1 MACTDAR
8 SLRDHVAN
16 APRAAFFFDNAAD
29 VQFTA
34 LDRGTSVG
42 GRLGEFDGRSVLV
55 ATASQLTA
63 ALALIELD
71 GCARRITILPPDA
84 ETDHL
89 PAVIAAAEI
98 DAAVLVGGSPRHPA
112 FDLPVHA
119 ACVPS
124 IAPLEQMPAPHL
136 RTEWV
141 LLTSGTTGV
150 PKMVVHDLSAL
161 TAAIA
166 AKSAADGAA
175 VWGTFY
181 DIRRYGGLQ
190 IFLRA
195 VLGGASLVLSS
206 AGEPVTDHLAR
217 LAHRGVTHFSGTPS
231 HWRRA
236 LMRPAIRSIAPR
248 YVRLS
253 GEIADQPILDAL
265 RAVFPHASIGH
276 AYASTEAGVA
286 FDVNDGLAGFPAAF
300 VGAARDGVEMRVVE
314 NSLQIRFG
322 RTASRYVGA
331 GAPVLAGDDG
341 FVDTGDIVE
350 RYYFV
355 GRGGGIINVG
365 GLKVHPEEVEA
376 VINRHPQVRMSLVR
390 LTKYVAR
397 AKMAEGAGRIVNV
410 ASIVG
415 FTGYNGLS
423 VYAATKAAMLGFTRS
438 NSAVHKLRFAASR
451 PSISVAREVGRL
463 GVTVN
468 AVAPG
473 FLDTEMTHGLAEEQR
488 RKVVG
493 RSALRNGVR
502 RRGRCGAWAIRGTA
516 CRLECASKARG

>member
-1 MACTDAR
+1 MACTDAH
-8 SLRDHVAN
+8 SLREHVAN
-16 APRAAFFFDNAAD
+16 APRPAFFFDDAAD
-29 VQFTA
+29 AAFTA
-34 LDRGTSVG
+34 LDRGTSLG
-42 GRLGEFDGRSVLV
+42 GRLGELAGRSVLV

-84 ETDHL
+84 EADHL
-89 PAVIAAAEI
+89 PALIAAAEI
-98 DAAVLVGGSPRHPA
+98 DAVVLDGDALKHAA
-112 FDLPVHA
+112 FDLPVRVNCA
-119 ACVPS
+119 SSIVPMQQT
-124 IAPLEQMPAPHL
+124 PPVLL

-150 PKMVVHDLSAL
+150 PKMVVHDLAGLSA
-161 TAAIA
+161 AVV

-206 AGEPVTDHLAR
+206 ANEAVTDHLAR
-217 LAHRGVTHFSGTPS
+217 LARHWVTHLSGTPS

-253 GEIADQPILDAL
+253 GEIADQPVLDAL
-265 RAVFPHASIGH
+265 RAVFPDANIGH

-300 VGAARDGVEMRVVE
+300 VGPVRGGVELRVVDGA
-314 NSLQIRFG
+314 LQVRSG
-322 RTASRYVGA
+322 RTASRYVGT
-331 GAPVLAGDDG
+331 GAAPLAGDDG
-341 FVDTGDIVE
+341 FVDTGDVVEQRGE

-355 GRGGGIINVG
+355 GRRGGIINVG

-376 VINRHPQVRMSLVR
+376 VINRHPKVRMSLVR
-390 LTKYVAR
+390 PKRSPITGAIAVADVVL
-397 AKMAEGAGRIVNV
+397 KAER
-410 ASIVG
+410 
-415 FTGYNGLS
+415 NGHDAQHIEVRDEILKLCREALPRHKIPAAIS
-423 VYAATKAAMLGFTRS
+423 FVPALAVAATG
-438 NSAVHKLRFAASR
+438 KL
-451 PSISVAREVGRL
+451 ARRQG
-463 GVTVN
+463 
-468 AVAPG
+468 
-473 FLDTEMTHGLAEEQR
+473 
-488 RKVVG
+488 
-493 RSALRNGVR
+493 
-502 RRGRCGAWAIRGTA
+502 
-516 CRLECASKARG
+516 